1 VKIAKRVLVTLAI
14 VMFGLLVWVGVFPP
28 HHGRIPAN
36 EATAI
41 RNIQRLNVA
50 QQRYAARHLEVGFA
64 CNLTSL
70 GQQESGL
77 GIDDSIDPVLASG
90 TRSGYHFEL
99 RCSRDRNGKAM
110 TYEITALPLVP
121 GTTGNRAFCTDQT
134 SKIWYS
140 KNGSSEECL
149 TRQKQMQLE

>member
-64 CNLTSL
+64 CNLNSL
-70 GQQESGL
+70 GQKESGL

-99 RCSRDRNGKAM
+99 GVADPFSRARGCVCLRSRAVEVRGAASFAVCAKGASWFVSHDS
-110 TYEITALPLVP
+110 P
-121 GTTGNRAFCTDQT
+121 G
-134 SKIWYS
+134 
-140 KNGSSEECL
+140 
-149 TRQKQMQLE
+149 